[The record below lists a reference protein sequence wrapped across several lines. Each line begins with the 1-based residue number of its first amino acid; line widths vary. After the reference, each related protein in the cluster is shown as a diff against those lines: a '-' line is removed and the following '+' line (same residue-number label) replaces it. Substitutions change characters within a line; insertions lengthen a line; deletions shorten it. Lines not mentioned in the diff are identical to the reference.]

1 MNRCCCAVSRE
12 RKHIRCSILKPP
24 RSRLSPL
31 RNTHVNLFGFYK
43 RQITVAHIFGIPVR
57 FDYRWFVVFL
67 LSVWLIA
74 MNLARGGMWV
84 SQVQLV
90 PVSTTMA
97 WILGVVTTL
106 GLFLSVLG
114 HELSHALMGRAE
126 GIEIEEI
133 VLHPFGGLA
142 RLRNEPDSPRAEF
155 RIAIAGPAASFVFGA
170 ISFVLM
176 LPAMLSNYP
185 VIGGVLFLL
194 GAGNLLLA
202 IFNLFPGYPL
212 DGGRVL
218 RAILW
223 RRTGDIK
230 EATRLAGIC
239 GMLIAA
245 ILIIFG
251 VYMALAPSFRAYFM
265 GFWSVLVGLF
275 LFDAAYSVVKHVR
288 GRLRNIVSEAM
299 SAPFAIEPDT
309 LISHLIDSILPIH
322 RQVAF
327 PVAQNQRLHG
337 MLSLEDLK
345 TLPRERWHLTHA
357 RDVMR
362 PIAPRFFVEPN
373 ATLDYAQELMKRN
386 GIGSVAVVGK
396 TGELVGFL
404 QAGKFRRKKRSGN

>member
-1 MNRCCCAVSRE
+1 M
-12 RKHIRCSILKPP
+12 K
-24 RSRLSPL
+24 LSEI
-31 RNTHVNLFGFYK
+31 YK
-43 RQITVAHIFGIPVR
+43 RQITVARIFGIPVR

-67 LSVWLIA
+67 LSIWLIA

-84 SQVQLV
+84 GQVQLL
-90 PVSTTMA
+90 PVSVAAA
-97 WILGVVTTL
+97 WILGVVTTV

-142 RLRNEPDSPRAEF
+142 RLRNEPESPRSEF
-155 RIAIAGPAASFVFGA
+155 RIAIAGPAASFLFAA
-170 ISFVLM
+170 ISFLLM
-176 LPAMLSNYP
+176 VPVMLSGYRTA
-185 VIGGVLFLL
+185 GGVLLLL

-202 IFNLFPGYPL
+202 VFNLFPGYPL

-223 RRTGDIK
+223 HRTGDIK

-245 ILIIFG
+245 VLIIFG
-251 VYMALAPSFRAYFM
+251 VYMAIAPSFRAYFM
-265 GFWSVLVGLF
+265 GLWSVLVGLF
-275 LFDAAYSVVKHVR
+275 LFDAAYSVVKHAR
-288 GRLRNIVSEAM
+288 GRIRNIVSEAM
-299 SAPFAIEPDT
+299 SAPFSIEPDV
-309 LISHLIDSILPIH
+309 LISHLIDSVLPLH

-327 PVAQNQRLHG
+327 PVAQHRQLHG

-345 TLPRERWHLTHA
+345 SLPREHWHLTHA

-362 PIAPRFFVEPN
+362 PIAPRFFVEPT

-396 TGELVGFL
+396 GGELVGFL
-404 QAGKFRRKKRSGN
+404 QSGKFKRKRPARDTAKSQ

>member
-1 MNRCCCAVSRE
+1 VS
-12 RKHIRCSILKPP
+12 IAD
-24 RSRLSPL
+24 
-31 RNTHVNLFGFYK
+31 FYK

-57 FDYRWFVVFL
+57 FDYRWFVVFFF
-67 LSVWLIA
+67 SVWLIA
-74 MNLARGGMWV
+74 MNLSRGGMWIG
-84 SQVQLV
+84 SYKLL
-90 PVSTTMA
+90 PVGGAAA
-97 WILGVVTTL
+97 WGLAVVTTV

-142 RLRNEPDSPRAEF
+142 RLRNEPESPRAEF
-155 RIAIAGPAASFVFGA
+155 RIAVAGPAASFLFAAV
-170 ISFVLM
+170 SFVLM
-176 LPAMLSNYP
+176 LPAMMTGYT
-185 VIGGVLFLL
+185 IAGGVLLL
-194 GAGNLLLA
+194 LCAGNLLLA

-223 RRTGDIK
+223 SRTGDMK

-251 VYMALAPSFRAYFM
+251 VYMAIAPTFRSYFM

-288 GRLRNIVSEAM
+288 RKLRNVVSEAM
-299 SAPFAIEPDT
+299 SAPYSIEPDL
-309 LISHLIDSILPIH
+309 LISNLIDSVLPMH

-327 PVAQNQRLHG
+327 PVAENQRLHG

-345 TLPRERWHLTHA
+345 TLPRERWHLTRA
-357 RDVMR
+357 RDIMR

-373 ATLDYAQELMKRN
+373 ATLDYAQELMRRN
-386 GIGSVAVVGK
+386 GIGSVAVVGR

-404 QAGKFRRKKRSGN
+404 QSGKFKRKKRK

>member
-1 MNRCCCAVSRE
+1 MRFTD
-12 RKHIRCSILKPP
+12 L
-24 RSRLSPL
+24 
-31 RNTHVNLFGFYK
+31 YK
-43 RQITVAHIFGIPVR
+43 KTITVARIFGIPVR
-57 FDYRWFVVFL
+57 FDYRWFIVFI

-74 MNLARGGMWV
+74 ANLARGGMWV
-84 SQVQLV
+84 GSYKMV
-90 PVSTTMA
+90 PLDVTTA
-97 WILGVVTTL
+97 WLLAIVTTL

-114 HELSHALMGRAE
+114 HELSHALMARAE

-142 RLRNEPDSPRAEF
+142 RLRNEPENPRAEF
-155 RIAIAGPAASFVFGA
+155 RIAVAGPAASFLFA
-170 ISFVLM
+170 LISFVLL
-176 LPAMLSNYP
+176 LPAMMSDYP
-185 VIGGVLFLL
+185 TIAGVFLL
-194 GAGNLLLA
+194 LCAGNLLLA
-202 IFNLFPGYPL
+202 VFNLFPGYPL

-223 RRTGDIK
+223 KRTKDIK

-251 VYMALAPSFRAYFM
+251 VYMAIAPSFRSYFM

-288 GRLRNIVSEAM
+288 GRVQNIVKEAM
-299 SAPFAIEPDT
+299 LAPFAVEPDL
-309 LISHLIDSILPIH
+309 LISQLIDSVLPMH

-327 PVAQNQRLHG
+327 PVALNKRLHG
-337 MLSLEDLK
+337 IVSLEDLK
-345 TLPRERWHLTHA
+345 TLPRERWHLTKA

-373 ATLDYAQELMKRN
+373 ATLDYARELMKRN
-386 GIGSVAVVGK
+386 GIGSLAVVGK
-396 TGELVGFL
+396 NGELVGFL
-404 QAGKFRRKKRSGN
+404 QGGKFKRKKQRANRVPS

>member
-1 MNRCCCAVSRE
+1 VS
-12 RKHIRCSILKPP
+12 IAD
-24 RSRLSPL
+24 
-31 RNTHVNLFGFYK
+31 FYK

-57 FDYRWFVVFL
+57 FDYRWFVVFFF
-67 LSVWLIA
+67 SVWLIA
-74 MNLARGGMWV
+74 MNLSRGGMWV
-84 SQVQLV
+84 GSYKLL
-90 PVSTTMA
+90 PVGGAAA
-97 WILGVVTTL
+97 WGLAVVTTV

-142 RLRNEPDSPRAEF
+142 RLRNEPESPRAEF
-155 RIAIAGPAASFVFGA
+155 RIAVAGPAASFLFAAV
-170 ISFVLM
+170 SFVLM
-176 LPAMLSNYP
+176 LPAMMTGYTLA
-185 VIGGVLFLL
+185 GGVLLL
-194 GAGNLLLA
+194 LCAGNLLLA
-202 IFNLFPGYPL
+202 IFNLFPSYPL

-223 RRTGDIK
+223 RRTGDMK

-251 VYMALAPSFRAYFM
+251 VYMAIAPGFKAYFM

-288 GRLRNIVSEAM
+288 GRLRNVVSEAM
-299 SAPFAIEPDT
+299 SAPYSIEPDL
-309 LISHLIDSILPIH
+309 LISNLINSVLPMH

-345 TLPRERWHLTHA
+345 TLPRERWHLTRA

-373 ATLDYAQELMKRN
+373 ATLDYAQELMRRN
-386 GIGSVAVVGK
+386 GIGSVAVVGS

-404 QAGKFRRKKRSGN
+404 QSGKFKRKKRK

>member
-1 MNRCCCAVSRE
+1 MSVVD
-12 RKHIRCSILKPP
+12 L
-24 RSRLSPL
+24 
-31 RNTHVNLFGFYK
+31 YK
-43 RQITVAHIFGIPVR
+43 RQVTVAHIFGIPVR
-57 FDYRWFVVFL
+57 FDYRWFIVFL

-74 MNLARGGMWV
+74 ANLARGGMWV
-84 SQVQLV
+84 SQVQLM
-90 PVSTTMA
+90 PVSTTA
-97 WILGVVTTL
+97 SWILGVVTTL

-155 RIAIAGPAASFVFGA
+155 RIAIAGPAASFVFAA
-170 ISFVLM
+170 ISFLLM
-176 LPAMLSNYP
+176 LAAMMTNYP
-185 VIGGVLFLL
+185 VIGGIMFLL

-223 RRTGDIK
+223 HRTGDIK
-230 EATRLAGIC
+230 EATRLAGMC

-251 VYMALAPSFRAYFM
+251 VYMAVAPTFRAYFM
-265 GFWSVLVGLF
+265 GFWSVLVGVF
-275 LFDAAYSVVKHVR
+275 LFDAAYSVVKQVR

-299 SAPFAIEPDT
+299 TAPFAIEPDT
-309 LISHLIDSILPIH
+309 LISHLIDSILPMH

-327 PVAQNQRLHG
+327 PVAQNHRLHG

-345 TLPRERWHLTHA
+345 TLPRERWHLTRA
-357 RDVMR
+357 REVMR

-404 QAGKFRRKKRSGN
+404 QSGKFKRKKRK

>member
-1 MNRCCCAVSRE
+1 MECEINAAAMN
-12 RKHIRCSILKPP
+12 ILEI
-24 RSRLSPL
+24 
-31 RNTHVNLFGFYK
+31 YK
-43 RQITVAHIFGIPVR
+43 KQITVAHIFGIPVR
-57 FDYRWFVVFL
+57 FDYRWFVVFF

-74 MNLARGGMWV
+74 VNLARGGMWIGSV
-84 SQVQLV
+84 KMH
-90 PVSTTMA
+90 PVSTEVA
-97 WILGVVTTL
+97 WILAVVTTL

-155 RIAIAGPAASFVFGA
+155 RIAIAGPAASFLFGA
-170 ISFVLM
+170 VSFVLL
-176 LPAMLSNYP
+176 LPTIRAGYFEAA
-185 VIGGVLFLL
+185 GVLLL
-194 GAGNLLLA
+194 LCAGNLLLA

-251 VYMALAPSFRAYFM
+251 VYTAIAPTFRSYFL

-288 GRLRNIVSEAM
+288 GQVRNVVSEAM
-299 SAPFAIEPDT
+299 TSPFSIEPDL
-309 LISHLIDSILPIH
+309 LISNLIDSVLPLH

-396 TGELVGFL
+396 NGDLVGFL
-404 QAGKFRRKKRSGN
+404 QSGSFKRKKRSKNSH

>member
-1 MNRCCCAVSRE
+1 MSVVD
-12 RKHIRCSILKPP
+12 I
-24 RSRLSPL
+24 
-31 RNTHVNLFGFYK
+31 YK

-57 FDYRWFVVFL
+57 FDYRGFIVFL

-74 MNLARGGMWV
+74 ANLARGGMWV
-84 SQVQLV
+84 SQVQLM
-90 PVSTTMA
+90 PVSTTAA

-155 RIAIAGPAASFVFGA
+155 RIAIAGPAASFVFA
-170 ISFVLM
+170 AVSFVLM
-176 LPAMLSNYP
+176 LAAMMTNYP
-185 VIGGVLFLL
+185 VIGGIMFLL

-230 EATRLAGIC
+230 EATRLAGMC

-251 VYMALAPSFRAYFM
+251 VYMAVAPTFRAYFM
-265 GFWSVLVGLF
+265 GFWSVLVGVF
-275 LFDAAYSVVKHVR
+275 LFDAAYSVVKQVR
-288 GRLRNIVSEAM
+288 GQLRNIVSEAM

-309 LISHLIDSILPIH
+309 LISHLIDSILPLH

-327 PVAQNQRLHG
+327 PVAQNHRLHG
-337 MLSLEDLK
+337 MLALEDLK
-345 TLPRERWHLTHA
+345 SLPRERWHLTRA
-357 RDVMR
+357 SEVMR

-404 QAGKFRRKKRSGN
+404 QSGKFKRKKRK

>member
-1 MNRCCCAVSRE
+1 M
-12 RKHIRCSILKPP
+12 KL
-24 RSRLSPL
+24 
-31 RNTHVNLFGFYK
+31 TDFYK
-43 RQITVAHIFGIPVR
+43 RRITVARIFGIPVR
-57 FDYRWFVVFL
+57 FDYRWFVVFV

-74 MNLARGGMWV
+74 ANLARGGMWV
-84 SQVQLV
+84 GSFQLMPLSV
-90 PVSTTMA
+90 TTA
-97 WILGVVTTL
+97 WVLAVVVTV

-142 RLRNEPDSPRAEF
+142 RLRNEPESPRAEF
-155 RIAIAGPAASFVFGA
+155 RIAVAGPAASFLFA
-170 ISFVLM
+170 LISFVLM
-176 LPAMLSNYP
+176 LPAVMAGYQTA
-185 VIGGVLFLL
+185 GGVLLL
-194 GAGNLLLA
+194 LCAGNLLLA
-202 IFNLFPGYPL
+202 VFNLFPGYPL

-218 RAILW
+218 RAVLW
-223 RRTGDIK
+223 GRTGDIK

-251 VYMALAPSFRAYFM
+251 VYMAIAPSFRSYFM

-288 GRLRNIVSEAM
+288 GRVQNIVKEAM
-299 SAPFAIEPDT
+299 SAPFAVEPDL
-309 LISHLIDSILPIH
+309 LISQLIDSVLPLH

-327 PVAQNQRLHG
+327 PVALNKRLHG
-337 MLSLEDLK
+337 IVSLEDLK
-345 TLPRERWHLTHA
+345 TLPRERWHLTKA

-373 ATLDYAQELMKRN
+373 ATLDYARELMKRN
-386 GIGSVAVVGK
+386 GIGSLAVVGK
-396 TGELVGFL
+396 NGELVGFL
-404 QAGKFRRKKRSGN
+404 QSGKFKRKKRSKAVASS

>member
-1 MNRCCCAVSRE
+1 MNLVDFS
-12 RKHIRCSILKPP
+12 
-24 RSRLSPL
+24 
-31 RNTHVNLFGFYK
+31 K
-43 RQITVAHIFGIPVR
+43 RQITVARISGIPVR
-57 FDYRWFVVFL
+57 FDYRWFVVFF

-74 MNLARGGMWV
+74 GNLAQGGMWV
-84 SQVQLV
+84 GSVKLM
-90 PVSTTMA
+90 PVSITVA
-97 WILGVVTTL
+97 WILAIVTTI

-126 GIEIEEI
+126 GIEIDEI

-142 RLRNEPDSPRAEF
+142 RLRSEPENPRAEF
-155 RIAIAGPAASFVFGA
+155 RIAIAGPAASFLFAA

-176 LPAMLSNYP
+176 LPAVRSGFLAA
-185 VIGGVLFLL
+185 GGVLLL
-194 GAGNLLLA
+194 LCAGNLLLA
-202 IFNLFPGYPL
+202 VFNLFPGYPL

-251 VYMALAPSFRAYFM
+251 VYMAIAPIFKAYFM
-265 GFWSVLVGLF
+265 GFWSVLVGVF

-288 GRLRNIVSEAM
+288 GRSQNVVSEAM
-299 SAPFAIEPDT
+299 SAPFSIEPD
-309 LISHLIDSILPIH
+309 LVISHLIDSVLPLH

-327 PVAQNQRLHG
+327 PVAANHQLHG

-345 TLPRERWHLTHA
+345 TLPRDRWHLTRV

-362 PIAPRFFVEPN
+362 PIAPRFFVQPN
-373 ATLDYAQELMKRN
+373 STLDYAQELMKRN

-396 TGELVGFL
+396 SGELVGFL
-404 QAGKFRRKKRSGN
+404 QSGKFKRRKSQKSTKV

>member
-1 MNRCCCAVSRE
+1 MNVVD
-12 RKHIRCSILKPP
+12 L
-24 RSRLSPL
+24 
-31 RNTHVNLFGFYK
+31 YK

-57 FDYRWFVVFL
+57 FDYRWFIVFL

-90 PVSTTMA
+90 PVSTTTA

-176 LPAMLSNYP
+176 LPAMMADYP
-185 VIGGVLFLL
+185 AVGGVLFLL

-223 RRTGDIK
+223 RRTGDIT

-251 VYMALAPSFRAYFM
+251 VYMAIAPSFRAYFM

-309 LISHLIDSILPIH
+309 LISHLIDSILPLH

-327 PVAQNQRLHG
+327 PVAQNHRLHG

-386 GIGSVAVVGK
+386 GIASVAVVGK

-404 QAGKFRRKKRSGN
+404 QAGKFRRKKRK

>member
-1 MNRCCCAVSRE
+1 MNLVD
-12 RKHIRCSILKPP
+12 L
-24 RSRLSPL
+24 L
-31 RNTHVNLFGFYK
+31 K

-74 MNLARGGMWV
+74 ANLAQGGMWV
-84 SQVQLV
+84 GTVKLMPISGGL
-90 PVSTTMA
+90 S
-97 WILGVVTTL
+97 WILAIVTTI

-126 GIEIEEI
+126 GIEIDEI

-142 RLRNEPDSPRAEF
+142 RLRSEPENPGAEF
-155 RIAIAGPAASFVFGA
+155 RIAIAGPAASFLFAA

-176 LPAMLSNYP
+176 LPAVRSGFLTAS
-185 VIGGVLFLL
+185 GVLLL
-194 GAGNLLLA
+194 LCAGNLLLA
-202 IFNLFPGYPL
+202 VFNLFPGYPL

-251 VYMALAPSFRAYFM
+251 VYMAIAPTFQAYFM

-288 GRLRNIVSEAM
+288 GKLQNIVSEAM
-299 SAPFAIEPDT
+299 SAPFSIDPDL
-309 LISHLIDSILPIH
+309 LISHLIDSILPLH

-327 PVAQNQRLHG
+327 PVAENHRLHG

-345 TLPRERWHLTHA
+345 SLPRERWHLTRA
-357 RDVMR
+357 RDIMR

-373 ATLDYAQELMKRN
+373 TTLDYAQELMKRN

-396 TGELVGFL
+396 SGELVGFL
-404 QAGKFRRKKRSGN
+404 QTGKFKRKKR

>member
-1 MNRCCCAVSRE
+1 MSVVD
-12 RKHIRCSILKPP
+12 L
-24 RSRLSPL
+24 
-31 RNTHVNLFGFYK
+31 YK

-57 FDYRWFVVFL
+57 FDYRWFIVFL

-74 MNLARGGMWV
+74 ANLARGGMWV
-84 SQVQLV
+84 SQVQLM
-90 PVSTTMA
+90 PVSTTTS

-155 RIAIAGPAASFVFGA
+155 RIAIAGPAASFVFA
-170 ISFVLM
+170 AVSFGLM
-176 LPAMLSNYP
+176 LAAMMTNYP
-185 VIGGVLFLL
+185 VIGGIMFLL

-230 EATRLAGIC
+230 EATRLAGMC

-245 ILIIFG
+245 ILIVFG
-251 VYMALAPSFRAYFM
+251 VYMAVAPTFRAYFM
-265 GFWSVLVGLF
+265 GFWSVLVGVF
-275 LFDAAYSVVKHVR
+275 LFDAAYSVVKQVR

-299 SAPFAIEPDT
+299 TAPFAIEPDT
-309 LISHLIDSILPIH
+309 LISYLIDSILPMH

-327 PVAQNQRLHG
+327 PVAQNHRLHG

-345 TLPRERWHLTHA
+345 TLPRERWHLTRA
-357 RDVMR
+357 REVMR

-404 QAGKFRRKKRSGN
+404 QSGKFRRKKRK